1 MKAHQ
6 LAAVV
11 LGVVLAERAFAISN
25 AELSTNAPPVA
36 VILERAVEQAKKED
50 EQDQAFKRTY
60 YFTRTRLTEFKNAKG
75 AIKKQEEKVTNN
87 DPIGR
92 RAREAARAA
101 SGPKVI
107 QVNTPGKQVSET
119 ETNIKGK
126 AFEKSD
132 FPLDGDLLSRFKFTY
147 VKREIINGRSAYVL
161 DFKPVSPAVPEK
173 NLKDKFINKAAGR
186 VWIDEE
192 DAALAKA
199 DLYLTKRVNVA
210 GGLVGA
216 VWKFTCTMDRNRT
229 TEGYWYIRNST
240 WHLEGR
246 EVFVQR
252 VVDSREERKDVRRA
266 EVDSAPRVDGEPGS
280 H

>member
-6 LAAVV
+6 LAAVL
-11 LGVVLAERAFAISN
+11 LGMVLAEPTFAISN

-36 VILERAVEQAKKED
+36 VILERAVEQAKRE
-50 EQDQAFKRTY
+50 EAQEQAFKRTY
-60 YFTRTRLTEFKNAKG
+60 YFTRTRLTEFKNSKG
-75 AIKKQEEKVTNN
+75 VVKKQEAKVTNN

-101 SGPKVI
+101 SGPKLI
-107 QVNTPGKQVSET
+107 QVNTAGKQVSET

-132 FPLDGDLLSRFKFTY
+132 FPLDGDLLSRFEFTY
-147 VKREIINGRSAYVL
+147 VKREVIKGRSAYVL

-192 DAALAKA
+192 DAATAKA

-216 VWKFTCTMDRNRT
+216 VWKCTCMMERDRT
-229 TEGYWYIRNST
+229 AEGYWFIRRSN

-266 EVDSAPRVDGEPGS
+266 EVEVRTAR
-280 H
+280 